1 MLGEIDRG
9 ESLVEIVLQRMTD
22 AIVAGEIG
30 PDEKL
35 VEARLAQQLG
45 VSRGPV
51 REAVRRL
58 EQMGLVEKVP
68 YLGTFVT
75 GMSREDIEEL
85 YEVRAPLEALAAR
98 ILAERENPQDV
109 SRLREIIHDMQK
121 AIEQDRPSQLF
132 FHDAAFHDTLIE
144 LTENKLL
151 AEIWKLVSI
160 QMRRIILMKRERPY
174 HSLHDVVAVHQ
185 PIVDAIAS
193 KDPERAA
200 AEARRHVTVSL
211 NNFWKSYRGDGH
223 GDGSGDG
230 RSQRAESP

>member
-22 AIVAGEIG
+22 AIVSGEIA

-68 YLGTFVT
+68 YHGTFVT
-75 GMSREDIEEL
+75 GMSRQDVEEL
-85 YEVRAPLEALAAR
+85 YEVRATLEALAAR
-98 ILAERENPQDV
+98 ILAQRDNPADIAH
-109 SRLREIIHDMQK
+109 LRKIVQEMQK
-121 AIEQDRPSQLF
+121 AIELDRPSQLF
-132 FHDAAFHDTLIE
+132 FHDADFHDALIT
-144 LTENKLL
+144 LTENRLL

-160 QMRRIILMKRERPY
+160 QMRRIILLKRERPY
-174 HSLHDVVAVHQ
+174 HSLEEVVAVHQ
-185 PIVDAIAS
+185 PIVEAIAS
-193 KDPERAA
+193 KDPQRAE
-200 AEARRHVTVSL
+200 AEARRHVDVSL
-211 NNFWKSYRGDGH
+211 KNFWDTYQHDGK
-223 GDGSGDG
+223 G
-230 RSQRAESP
+230 ES